1 MSHSTAGG
9 PVAVIGAGGH
19 GRVVAG
25 ALVAAGAVVAG
36 YYDDDPETW
45 GREIGESR
53 VLGPIREL
61 SRSMTRRAVVAIGD
75 NRVRKQIA
83 ETIDVDWIT
92 VVHPFSW
99 VDSSVTLGPGTVVAA
114 GTVVQP
120 GAVVGAHVILN
131 AGALVNHD
139 AVVGDYAHISG
150 AHLGAEASAGQGA
163 LLAVGS
169 TVVARVHVGA
179 WATVGAGAV
188 ALRDVEP
195 DITVVGVPAARTS
208 R

>member
-1 MSHSTAGG
+1 
-9 PVAVIGAGGH
+9 
-19 GRVVAG
+19 VVAG
-25 ALVAAGAVVAG
+25 ALVAAGADVAG
-36 YYDDDPETW
+36 YYDDDPWTW
-45 GREIGESR
+45 GRKVGGSR
-53 VLGPIREL
+53 VLGPIDQL
-61 SRSMTRRAVVAIGD
+61 SRGATRRAVVAIGD
-75 NRVRKQIA
+75 NRIRKEIVA
-83 ETIDVDWIT
+83 SLDLDWVT

-99 VDSSVTLGPGTVVAA
+99 VDPSVSLGPGTVVAA

-120 GAVVGAHVILN
+120 GAVIGAHVILN

-139 AVVGDYAHISG
+139 AVVGDYAHISA
-150 AHLGAEASAGQGA
+150 AHLGAEASTGQGA

-195 DITVVGVPAARTS
+195 DVTVVGVPASQAGSKGGLPSLR

>member
-1 MSHSTAGG
+1 MAGD

-25 ALVAAGAVVAG
+25 ALAASGTAVAG
-36 YYDDDPETW
+36 FYDDDPELW
-45 GREIGESR
+45 GREIGDSI
-53 VLGPIREL
+53 VLGPILDL
-61 SRSMTRRAVVAIGD
+61 SRGRSRRAVVAIGD
-75 NRVRKQIA
+75 NRIRKRIA
-83 ETIDVDWIT
+83 ETFDVDWVT
-92 VVHPFSW
+92 VVHPYSW
-99 VDSSVTLGPGTVVAA
+99 VDTSVDLGPGTVVAA

-139 AVVGDYAHISG
+139 AVVGDYAHISA
-150 AHLGAEASAGQGA
+150 AHLGAEASAGEGA

-195 DITVVGVPAARTS
+195 EISVVGIPAARI
-208 R
+208 RR